1 MEMFLLTCEDLLV
14 TIFFIVQTFFPPYNR
29 FFLSSSEQAIDKMCR
44 QTRAVRI
51 RVRWRSGKGIPGA
64 SLGPWAQA
72 PSSQGWA
79 VLCPP
84 ALHPEAVSA
93 ERWMWEEDLLPG
105 LGNLHPHLRNSSGRD
120 VQFDRQPWSLWTHTW
135 ILKYLQQEVFHLLI
149 TSPIFTLPLSASLPD
164 GDTLKALFS
173 YLNFT
178 LRATANW

>member
-51 RVRWRSGKGIPGA
+51 RVRWRRGKGIPGA

-105 LGNLHPHLRNSSGRD
+105 LGNLHPHLRNSSGMGCA
-120 VQFDRQPWSLWTHTW
+120 VWQTALISVNTH
-135 ILKYLQQEVFHLLI
+135 LNSEL
-149 TSPIFTLPLSASLPD
+149 SPAGGFPPPHHI
-164 GDTLKALFS
+164 S
-173 YLNFT
+173 YLYSSPFCFSPRWRHPKSIICLFKFHPQGNS
-178 LRATANW
+178 